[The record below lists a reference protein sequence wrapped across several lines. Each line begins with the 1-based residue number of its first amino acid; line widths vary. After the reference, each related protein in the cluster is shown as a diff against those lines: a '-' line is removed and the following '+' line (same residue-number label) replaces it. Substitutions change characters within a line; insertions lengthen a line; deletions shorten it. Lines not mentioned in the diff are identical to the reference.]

1 MNWLKC
7 GAVIGL
13 GITLGLSAGMARA
26 IPGQSADEAAAWI
39 LAHPTLRPARG
50 EKFLIRKSDTPAR
63 RFVFR
68 VSLLPVG
75 RIAPGGGDVRAEEIS
90 IYDMVNGVTREHLE
104 EAIRVIYGTIIY
116 QDYAASR
123 QVYSY
128 PTGSLVGEIR
138 EGDRYAYW
146 MELVR
151 RTNSFADY
159 GRMTVFLKSDLPKL
173 QTELKTWQ
181 R

>member
-1 MNWLKC
+1 MNWLKRS
-7 GAVIGL
+7 VIISFGVA
-13 GITLGLSAGMARA
+13 LGLSAGMARA

-90 IYDMVNGVTREHLE
+90 IYDMVNGVTQTHLE
-104 EAIRVIYGTIIY
+104 EAIRVIYGTTIY

-123 QVYSY
+123 RVYNY
-128 PTGSLVGEIR
+128 PSGSLIGEIR

-146 MELVR
+146 IELVR
-151 RTNSFADY
+151 RKNGFADS
-159 GRMTVFLKSDLPKL
+159 GRITVFLRGDVPKL
-173 QTELKTWQ
+173 QTELKSWQ

>member
-1 MNWLKC
+1 MNWLKYSI
-7 GAVIGL
+7 AIGL
-13 GITLGLSAGMARA
+13 GITLGLPAGMAQA

-90 IYDMVNGVTREHLE
+90 IFDMVNGVTKTHLE
-104 EAIRVIYGTIIY
+104 EALRVIYGTVIY
-116 QDYAASR
+116 QDYAGSR
-123 QVYSY
+123 RVYNY
-128 PTGSLVGEIR
+128 PSGSLIGEIR

-146 MELVR
+146 IELVR
-151 RTNSFADY
+151 RNNSFADS
-159 GRMTVFLKSDLPKL
+159 GRITVFLKSDLPKL